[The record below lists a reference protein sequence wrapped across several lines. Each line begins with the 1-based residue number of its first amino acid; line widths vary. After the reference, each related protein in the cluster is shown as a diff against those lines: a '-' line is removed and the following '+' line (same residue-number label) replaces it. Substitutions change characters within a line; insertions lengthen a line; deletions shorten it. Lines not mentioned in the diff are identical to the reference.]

1 WLRLRRP
8 THRPRLRLA
17 AHTRCRRHRSP
28 TRRTPFR
35 RHRRLLR
42 LRRPRPHRSEPGVA
56 RLQYPRASTRR
67 KGMKAK
73 ILAAACPMAAGLAQ
87 AQSAWPSKPIRWIV
101 PFPPGGPADVVTRIV
116 SSKLAERTGQPNV
129 VENRGGAG
137 GNVGHEAAAKAPADG
152 TTVVFVVPAIITN
165 PYFLKASID
174 PFKEL
179 APVIHLARA
188 WWGLSPTRG
197 FPASTVAEVIA
208 QARAKSGGV
217 SCAASGALPQVGCE
231 MLRAY
236 ARADMLMVQYK
247 GNAPALNAVMGGE
260 VNLIFDLV
268 NTSQGQVKAGRVRA
282 IATTSAKRTSGRLG
296 DLPTVSETIPDFE
309 LVTWH
314 GVMVPAA
321 TPKDIVQKL
330 NREIEWVLGQP
341 DVAKRFAEGGLD
353 ITGGAPEAFEALPRR
368 DYSKYGKI
376 LAGAGIKPE

>member
-1 WLRLRRP
+1 
-8 THRPRLRLA
+8 
-17 AHTRCRRHRSP
+17 
-28 TRRTPFR
+28 
-35 RHRRLLR
+35 
-42 LRRPRPHRSEPGVA
+42 
-56 RLQYPRASTRR
+56 
-67 KGMKAK
+67 MKAG
-73 ILAAACPMAAGLAQ
+73 IFFCAALLAQ
-87 AQSAWPSKPIRWIV
+87 VAYAESWPSKPIRWIV

-137 GNVGHEAAAKAPADG
+137 GNVGHEAAARSAPDG
-152 TTVVFVVPAIITN
+152 YTVLFVVPAVITN
-165 PYFLKASID
+165 PFFLKASID

-179 APVIHLARA
+179 APVIHLDSA
-188 WWGLSPTRG
+188 WMVLLSNPA
-197 FPASTVAEVIA
+197 FPASTVADVIK
-208 QARAKSGGV
+208 QVRAKAGGV

-236 ARADMLMVQYK
+236 AGADMLMVQYK

-282 IATTSAKRTSGRLG
+282 VATTSAKRTAGPLG
-296 DLPTVSETIPDFE
+296 DLPTLAETIPDFE

-330 NREIEWVLGQP
+330 NRDIEWVLGQP
-341 DVAKRFAEGGLD
+341 DVAKRFADGGLD
-353 ITGGAPEAFEALPRR
+353 ITGGTPEAFDALLKR
-368 DYSKYGKI
+368 DYAKYGKI
-376 LAGAGIKPE
+376 LAGAGVKPE

>member
-1 WLRLRRP
+1 
-8 THRPRLRLA
+8 
-17 AHTRCRRHRSP
+17 
-28 TRRTPFR
+28 
-35 RHRRLLR
+35 
-42 LRRPRPHRSEPGVA
+42 
-56 RLQYPRASTRR
+56 
-67 KGMKAK
+67 MKAK
-73 ILAAACPMAAGLAQ
+73 QVTIGALAILAASLAQ

-101 PFPPGGPADVVTRIV
+101 PFPPGGPADLVTRIV

-137 GNVGHEAAAKAPADG
+137 GNVGHEAAAKAAPDG
-152 TTVVFVVPAIITN
+152 YTVLFVVPAVITN
-165 PYFLKASID
+165 PFYLKASID

-179 APVIHLARA
+179 APVIHLDSA
-188 WWGLSPTRG
+188 WMVLLSTPS
-197 FPASTVAEVIA
+197 FPAATVAEVIA
-208 QARAKSGGV
+208 QARAKAGGV

-231 MLRAY
+231 MLRSHAGTE
-236 ARADMLMVQYK
+236 MLMVQYK

-282 IATTSAKRTSGRLG
+282 IATTSAKRTSGPLG

-330 NREIEWVLGQP
+330 NREIQWVLEQP
-341 DVAKRFAEGGLD
+341 DVRKRFADGGLD
-353 ITGGAPEAFEALPRR
+353 ITGGSPEAFDALLKR
-368 DYSKYGKI
+368 DYARYGKI
-376 LAGAGIKPE
+376 LVGAGVKPE